1 MGIRRAARAHRLL
14 VAAAMV
20 LLWDV
25 GSGNLLHE
33 AVQKGDLE
41 GVRELLERTDRNGLI
56 QDCECWFWAGAAKFA
71 RLMTPTAVA

>member
-41 GVRELLERTDRNGLI
+41 GVRELLE
-56 QDCECWFWAGAAKFA
+56 
-71 RLMTPTAVA
+71 PTLFYGDLFRKKIASR